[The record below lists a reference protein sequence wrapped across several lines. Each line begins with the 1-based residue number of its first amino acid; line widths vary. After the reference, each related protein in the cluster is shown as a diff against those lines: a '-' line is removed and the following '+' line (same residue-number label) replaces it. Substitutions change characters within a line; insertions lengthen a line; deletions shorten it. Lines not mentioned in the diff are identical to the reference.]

1 MREREKLLK
10 NFMRLSRMF
19 LFCQMWS
26 RRRDEGDDLR
36 GWRNIRYNNPWHYCV
51 YVVEW
56 KDKSIWLFYLIETE
70 IISKVNRGGEMKFRV
85 LNFKNFHFDFF
96 FTATISYSFT
106 SLYVKWI
113 DGRIKWH
120 QLVLDTLRLKSFP
133 CLFIPLTSTWCATNF
148 MKWPFSFRTWQF
160 SYLCTSHSLI
170 PGRYNK
176 QKCNSDIQLS
186 VRWRLLDSRFTQL
199 RSRFTCRERWVKKK
213 LWKPDRWN
221 VWNYLATFS
230 SSSTEKK
237 DWKRWN
243 ENEICFV
250 AFFSFRKS
258 HNSPFGFISHSYLS
272 RANMLQLYNIYS
284 TTSLNRKAIKNLNIS
299 KLIID

>member
-26 RRRDEGDDLR
+26 RWRDEGDDLR

-120 QLVLDTLRLKSFP
+120 QLVLDTLRLKSFSR
-133 CLFIPLTSTWCATNF
+133 LFIPLTSTWCATNF

-199 RSRFTCRERWVKKK
+199 RSRFTCRERWAKKK
-213 LWKPDRWN
+213 TLKTWQMKCVKLSGNIQQQQHRKKKTENDEMRMRF
-221 VWNYLATFS
+221 AS
-230 SSSTEKK
+230 SRSFHSVNLTIRHLVSS
-237 DWKRWN
+237 R
-243 ENEICFV
+243 
-250 AFFSFRKS
+250 
-258 HNSPFGFISHSYLS
+258 SYLS